1 MKTCQDV
8 MTKEPVCCLPTDL
21 VERAAQVMRFENV
34 GAVPVID
41 SYDNYRLIGIVTD
54 RDLALRVLGDKR
66 DPRQTHI
73 ADVMTVDV
81 LTVHPT
87 DSLRVAL
94 DIMAQHQIRRIP
106 AVNESGQIVGI
117 IAQADI
123 ATRTENPDQTA
134 EVVEQISQPSRN
146 AVAQ

>member
-8 MTKEPVCCLPTDL
+8 MTQEPVCCLPDDL

-54 RDLALRVLGDKR
+54 RDLALRVVGDKR
-66 DPRQTHI
+66 DARETKI
-73 ADVMTVDV
+73 GDVMTVDL
-81 LTVHPT
+81 LTCHPS
-87 DSLRVAL
+87 DSLQVAL
-94 DIMAQHQIRRIP
+94 DIMSQHQIRRIP
-106 AVNESGQIVGI
+106 IVNESGQIVGI

-123 ATRTENPDQTA
+123 ATRTEDSEQTG
-134 EVVEQISQPSRN
+134 EIVEQISQPNPDPVGR
-146 AVAQ
+146 